1 MPSTTMDANAI
12 QKLYE
17 VCKVS
22 LSEKGPLSS
31 ESLDNVRAVLGKNCL
46 QFLFG
51 SDDDIYNLWNI
62 QPKGCKIN
70 MNKEKCGG
78 VILFLTM
85 VIYKSFWQT

>member
-1 MPSTTMDANAI
+1 MDANAI

-46 QFLFG
+46 EFLFG

-70 MNKEKCGG
+70 MNKEKCGV

>member
-46 QFLFG
+46 QFPFG
-51 SDDDIYNLWNI
+51 SLEHPI
-62 QPKGCKIN
+62 QPKGWCKID
-70 MNKEKCGG
+70 MNQEKRDAF
-78 VILFLTM
+78 ILSLT
-85 VIYKSFWQT
+85 ICYI